1 MIDAL
6 FTIKANNL
14 AFVYVSAG
22 KFVCRF
28 LVRLFLLASL
38 RPYVSALFVMRC

>member
-6 FTIKANNL
+6 FTIKPNNL

-22 KFVCRF
+22 KFVF
-28 LVRLFLLASL
+28 LFLFLFLLASL